1 MNLVVIMAFPQRL
14 AEIRKKHSLTQQAL
28 ADKTGV
34 HVIQIRRYETGKA
47 QPTLDV
53 IRNLS
58 IALNVSSDQLLFDDT
73 ERGPDE
79 EFKYQFEAISKF
91 DDEEK
96 MIIKAVLDSLI
107 LRHEA
112 RRLAS

>member
-1 MNLVVIMAFPQRL
+1 MNLVVLMAFPQKL
-14 AEIRKKHSLTQQAL
+14 AEIRKQHSLTQQAL

-34 HVIQIRRYETGKA
+34 HVAQIRRYESNNA

-58 IALNVSSDQLLFDDT
+58 IALNVSSDQLLFDEG
-73 ERGPDE
+73 ERVPDE
-79 EFKYQFEAISKF
+79 EFKYQFEAISKY
-91 DDEEK
+91 DEEEK
-96 MIIKAVLDSLI
+96 KIIKAVLDSLI

-112 RRLAS
+112 KRLAS